1 MMPPTIR
8 QRFTLHARL
17 RQYRWRVQQA
27 RDAITDWLS
36 RCSNPYVSFS
46 GGKDSSVV
54 LHLVRSLAPYTPC
67 VYWDADCCFPEVSA
81 LIDATT
87 NCTRYPTDEPF
98 LDTLA
103 RYGLFSDGDIDRA
116 TMQSTVYGPVERWTR
131 DGAFDGAAYGL
142 RQDESRGRR
151 MMGRQRG
158 AVFFSERY
166 QVWQCQ
172 PVTTWSY
179 DDIWAYIVTNDVPYA
194 GTYDRMW
201 DMPEREQRVSYWA
214 GETNR
219 THGRWVWLKRNYPDL
234 WNRLCTIIP
243 EARSFT

>member
-1 MMPPTIR
+1 MMPASLQ
-8 QRFTLHARL
+8 QRFSLHGRL
-17 RQYRWRVQQA
+17 RQHRWRVEQA
-27 RDAITDWLS
+27 REAIKHWIGLS
-36 RCSNPYVSFS
+36 SRRYVSFS

-54 LHLVRSLAPYTPC
+54 LHLVRSLAPDTPC

-81 LIDATT
+81 LIDATP
-87 NCTRYPTDEPF
+87 NCTRYATDEPF

-116 TMQSTVYGPVERWTR
+116 TMQSTVYGPVTRWTR

-142 RQDESRGRR
+142 RQEESRGRR

-158 AVFFSERY
+158 AVFFSQQYE
-166 QVWQCQ
+166 VWQCQ
-172 PVTTWSY
+172 PVTTWLY
-179 DDIWAYIVTNDVPYA
+179 DDIWAYIVTNNVPYA

-214 GETNR
+214 GETSR
-219 THGRWVWLKRNYPDL
+219 TNGRWVWLQRNYPEL
-234 WNRLCTIIP
+234 WNRLCAIIP
-243 EARSFT
+243 DARSFT